1 MRQLLISAQQIRKA
15 AINNGF
21 IYVDWSSDFELLDKV
36 SKIKVA
42 GKKKPEYTLCNEKGK
57 TKAKIIFS
65 NQAIDMLLEANQ
77 EDINELRNQIAASD
91 VDIKGTQSR
100 LNRLNKSIEVYE
112 RLAASKTEK
121 VVI

>member
-15 AINNGF
+15 TINNGF
-21 IYVDWSSDFELLDKV
+21 IYVDWSSDFELLNKV

-42 GKKKPEYTLCNEKGK
+42 RKKKPEYTLCNENGK
-57 TKAKIIFS
+57 TKVKIIFS

-91 VDIKGTQSR
+91 VDIKGAQSR
-100 LNRLNKSIEVYE
+100 LNRLNKSIKVYE
-112 RLAASKTEK
+112 KLSASKTEK
-121 VVI
+121 AVI

>member
-15 AINNGF
+15 TINNGF
-21 IYVDWSSDFELLDKV
+21 IYVDWSSDFELLNKV

-42 GKKKPEYTLCNEKGK
+42 RKKKPEYTLCNENGK
-57 TKAKIIFS
+57 TKVKIIFS

-91 VDIKGTQSR
+91 VDIKAAQSR
-100 LNRLNKSIEVYE
+100 LNRLNKSIEIYE
-112 RLAASKTEK
+112 KLTASKTEK
-121 VVI
+121 AVI